1 VLLIACVNLTN
12 LVGARASA
20 RRREVGVRVAIGAS
34 RGRVVRQF
42 LAEGTVLAAGGAL
55 AGLVVAAA
63 LLATVGRL
71 LPDPETFFRTA
82 IAPGAP
88 RVAGAPGLTRIGASM
103 IGLDGATIAF
113 TFGIAVLA
121 AVLVSLLPAAQAS
134 MLRPMDALKA
144 GARGLTPRGFRRL
157 NGRGLL
163 VTTQVALALLLLC
176 GAGLMIR
183 SAAALQA
190 TDIGVSTNGVLTARV
205 ELPRASYTAEKGTVF
220 YGRLLERIRAL
231 PGVESVALANCPP
244 VSGGCNGTS
253 FWDPAQERKGP
264 GRDPLVGIHWASP
277 GYFETLGIRLRR
289 GRLFTDRDRAGVPRV
304 VLVSETAARALW
316 PGDDPI
322 GKRAALGQGG
332 FHEGAVVVGIV
343 SDVKYQS
350 LDTAARRDFY
360 VPVWQSYQPRL
371 RLFVRGATD
380 PTALVSAI
388 RGEVQALDPALPLSE
403 IKTLDERVGD
413 AMWRTRVVAWIFS
426 AFAGLALL
434 LTGIGVFGVMAQTVV
449 QRTSEIGIRLALGA
463 ARRDV
468 LLLVVRQ
475 AAALTGLG
483 LAIGLG
489 SAFALSRVL
498 QSLLY
503 GVAAR
508 DPLTFT
514 VVGLVIGG
522 VALVACYIPAR
533 QACRVDA
540 IVALKAE

>member
-1 VLLIACVNLTN
+1 MI
-12 LVGARASA
+12 
-20 RRREVGVRVAIGAS
+20 
-34 RGRVVRQF
+34 
-42 LAEGTVLAAGGAL
+42 
-55 AGLVVAAA
+55 
-63 LLATVGRL
+63 
-71 LPDPETFFRTA
+71 
-82 IAPGAP
+82 
-88 RVAGAPGLTRIGASM
+88 RI
-103 IGLDGATIAF
+103 DGATIAF

-134 MLRPMDALKA
+134 MLRPIDALKA
-144 GARGLTPRGFRRL
+144 GAKGLTPRGVRHL

-183 SAAALQA
+183 SAAGLQA
-190 TDIGVSTNGVLTARV
+190 TDIGVNTRGVLTARL
-205 ELPRASYTAEKGTVF
+205 ELPRASYPSEKGTLF
-220 YGRLLERIRAL
+220 YGQLLEGIRAL

-253 FWDPAQERKGP
+253 FWDPARGRKGP

-277 GYFETLGIRLRR
+277 GYFETLGIRLQR
-289 GRLFTDRDRAGVPRV
+289 GRLFTDGDRAGVPHV
-304 VLVSETAARALW
+304 VLVSETAARELW

-332 FHEGAVVVGIV
+332 LHEGAVVVGVV

-371 RLFVRGATD
+371 RLFVRGASD
-380 PTALVSAI
+380 PAALVSPI
-388 RGEVQALDPALPLSE
+388 RAEVQALDPALPISE
-403 IKTLDERVGD
+403 IKTLDDRVDD
-413 AMWRTRVVAWIFS
+413 AMWRTRVLAWILS
-426 AFAGLALL
+426 AFAAIALL

-468 LLLVVRQ
+468 LLLVLRQ
-475 AAALTGLG
+475 AAVLTGLG

-508 DPLTFT
+508 DPLTFA
-514 VVGLVIGG
+514 VVGVVIGA
-522 VALVACYIPAR
+522 VALVACYLPAR

-540 IVALKAE
+540 IVALRTE